1 MITAEERDLDDID
14 VTPAMAKAA
23 LAAEATRTTNATR
36 IEHAVKLVDTLRD
49 FDRFLATNPVE
60 AFNTRTIRTQLAQ
73 AEGLLARARALAKGS
88 R

>member
-1 MITAEERDLDDID
+1 MTTTEERDLDDIE
-14 VTPAMAKAA
+14 VTPAMVKAA

-49 FDRFLATNPVE
+49 FDRFLAANPVE
-60 AFNTRTIRTQLAQ
+60 AFNATAIRTQLAQ
-73 AEGLLARARALAKGS
+73 AEGLLAGARAIAKGS